1 MSRISSSVGVFFYFS
16 AATPLLGRTPGRQKR
31 KIRVKSCCCPL
42 DEMNRRRATISDHSS
57 SSKCWNAPFR
67 RAGRRRRRRRR
78 EFSFFYISFYRFHP
92 ITVIMRT
99 PCCFICC
106 FFMQKVKN
114 REAPAAGRHVDHVV
128 CLCLAGYFNGLLVA
142 TAAFQA
148 GLGAYLLGAYNVI
161 AGLSLSLSL
170 YLHGRLNN
178 GWDARRGDRR
188 NKEGEEG
195 WTRRRKQKPSL
206 LRQIESRALA
216 GTETSRDGPAGSVES
231 PPPDPRHRVTAL

>member
-1 MSRISSSVGVFFYFS
+1 
-16 AATPLLGRTPGRQKR
+16 
-31 KIRVKSCCCPL
+31 
-42 DEMNRRRATISDHSS
+42 MNRRRATISDHSS

-231 PPPDPRHRVTAL
+231 PPPPTLVIVLPLSDLIKKQWNNASATARPCLATIPEEISE